1 MHFDD
6 TKKIYKEIYDE
17 KSNYA
22 HTSKRFHVPR
32 YFIVVIWG
40 LFISFVVYVYALIS
54 LNDIDQSSAS
64 VDKAI
69 STPTVQKVKATIEF
83 LPNEPEPRFVQMPS
97 L

>member
-1 MHFDD
+1 MHFDE
-6 TKKIYKEIYDE
+6 TKKVYKEIYNE

-22 HTSKRFHVPR
+22 HKSHRFHVPR
-32 YFIVVIWG
+32 YFVVVIWG

-54 LNDIDQSSAS
+54 LNDLDQSTLSIER
-64 VDKAI
+64 AI
-69 STPTVQKVKATIEF
+69 NSSSIQKVKATIEF

>member
-1 MHFDD
+1 MHFDE
-6 TKKIYKEIYDE
+6 TKKVYKEIYEE

-22 HTSKRFHVPR
+22 HKSRRFHAPR

-40 LFISFVVYVYALIS
+40 LFISFVVYVYAVIS
-54 LNDIDQSSAS
+54 LNDLDQSNAS
-64 VDKAI
+64 IEKAVN
-69 STPTVQKVKATIEF
+69 TPTIYKVKATIQF

>member
-6 TKKIYKEIYDE
+6 TKKIYKEIYVE

-22 HTSKRFHVPR
+22 HVSKRFHVPR

-40 LFISFVVYVYALIS
+40 LFMSFVVYVYALIS
-54 LNDIDQSSAS
+54 LNDIDQNSAS

-69 STPTVQKVKATIEF
+69 SAPTVQKVKATIEF